1 MGLGYAVRSRLG
13 KYEPA
18 VSDMYRGAFI
28 DLDDLATTVISLA
41 PDATRVAEIGCGDG
55 SMANALVPRMPR
67 IQFTGIDL
75 APTPGRLFS
84 GDRSRATF
92 ATRPSADLVATD
104 AGSFDVVLVVD
115 VVHHVA
121 DDQRLALLTDA
132 AALVRPGGVLV
143 FKDWERGAGLAHLL
157 AYTSDRYVSGDRTVR
172 FMPYEELRELADKAA
187 PGFEL
192 VVECRIPPRRN
203 NVLFVLRRPVGQ
215 AS

>member
-18 VSDMYRGAFI
+18 VSDRYRGVFI
-28 DLDDLATTVISLA
+28 DLDDLATTTISLA
-41 PDATRVAEIGCGDG
+41 PAATRVAEIGCGDG
-55 SMANALVPRMPR
+55 SMADALVPRLPLVR
-67 IQFTGIDL
+67 YTGIDL
-75 APTPGRLFS
+75 APSPGRLFR

-92 ATRPSADLVATD
+92 ATQPSADLVATD

-132 AALVRPGGVLV
+132 AALVKPGGLLL
-143 FKDWERGAGLAHLL
+143 FKDWERGGGVAHLL
-157 AYTSDRYVSGDRTVR
+157 AYVSDRYVSGDRTVR
-172 FMPYEELRELADKAA
+172 FMPYDELHELADKAA
-187 PGFEL
+187 RGFEL

-203 NVLFVLRRPVGQ
+203 NLLLSLRRP
-215 AS
+215 A